1 MANID
6 AIIFAKAFKVLK
18 KEGYVYL
25 KYHDPKRG
33 TVYCMPIEDT
43 VNDCL
48 EISCEA
54 ATETESGR
62 SRKYSNIIAKRN
74 IILSINNDGKLIS
87 QRKVTELLGLDNRF

>member
-6 AIIFAKAFKVLK
+6 AIIFTKAFKLLK

-25 KYHDPKRG
+25 KYHEPKRG

-54 ATETESGR
+54 ATDSEP
-62 SRKYSNIIAKRN
+62 SRKYAIIIAKRN
-74 IILSINNDGKLIS
+74 ILLSVNNDGKLIS
-87 QRKVTELLGLDNRF
+87 QRKVTELLGIDNRF

>member
-48 EISCEA
+48 EISCGT
-54 ATETESGR
+54 ATDSEP